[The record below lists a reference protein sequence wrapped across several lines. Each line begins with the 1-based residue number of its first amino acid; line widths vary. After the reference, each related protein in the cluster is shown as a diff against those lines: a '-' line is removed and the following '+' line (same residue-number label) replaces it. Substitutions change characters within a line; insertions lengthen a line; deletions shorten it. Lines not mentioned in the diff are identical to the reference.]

1 MIRSLPEFVSLVQN
15 IYFMIDVLI
24 GQEGADVGS
33 KLQQFFKSI
42 TEWNQN
48 TEFVTS
54 PWCTRLAG
62 GYLRI
67 TQIRVIWAITL

>member
-15 IYFMIDVLI
+15 IYLMIDVLI
-24 GQEGADVGS
+24 RQKGADVGS

-42 TEWNQN
+42 TERNQN

-54 PWCTRLAG
+54 WCIRLAG
-62 GYLRI
+62 GFLRI
-67 TQIRVIWAITL
+67 AQIRVIWAITL